1 MRAHTLL
8 GLSLIALLS
17 ACGEGG
23 PQMAA
28 QVVSAPS
35 PISKPVP
42 LSGLD
47 GVIGASGAAL
57 SRQFGAPRLD
67 VWEGDSRKLQF
78 AGSVCVID
86 VYLYPAAKGQEPVAR
101 YLDARRLSDGR
112 DMDRAACV
120 AALRIT
126 P

>member
-35 PISKPVP
+35 PVSKPVA
-42 LSGLD
+42 LVGLE
-47 GVIGASGAAL
+47 GVIGASSADL
-57 SRQFGAPRLD
+57 IRQFGAPRLD

-78 AGSVCVID
+78 AGPLCVMD
-86 VYLYPAAKGQEPVAR
+86 VYLYPPNPGRAPLAG